1 MDVKQIKPSTYEHVH
16 RIPVKMQ
23 AAEQVRG
30 ELRAE
35 LEQLKL
41 ERRLEYQILLCID
54 EAISNAIEHGSVRI
68 ESEVEIA
75 YTLGREW
82 VEVAVTDYGGFVFNP
97 EYFERLATVKDWGEG
112 GRGILLIKTY
122 MDEVYF
128 VFHPGKSTRV
138 IMRKKVAAAEAN
150 KEKEATTGA

>member
-1 MDVKQIKPSTYEHVH
+1 MDIAQIKPIAYAKTHQ
-16 RIPVKMQ
+16 IPVKMQ
-23 AAEQVRG
+23 AAELVRRD
-30 ELRAE
+30 LRAE
-35 LEQLKL
+35 LEELKL

-54 EAISNAIEHGSVRI
+54 EALSNAIEHGSLRMDAV
-68 ESEVEIA
+68 VEIA
-75 YTLGREW
+75 YTLGPDV
-82 VEVAVTDYGGFVFNP
+82 VEVAVTDFGGFVFNP

-138 IMRKKVAAAEAN
+138 IMRKNIPPNSSEPLKA
-150 KEKEATTGA
+150 

>member
-1 MDVKQIKPSTYEHVH
+1 MDITQIKPISYRRVH

-23 AAEQVRG
+23 IAEQVRAD
-30 ELRAE
+30 LRAE
-35 LEQLKL
+35 LEELKL

-54 EAISNAIEHGSVRI
+54 EAVSNAIEHGSVNI
-68 ESEVEIA
+68 DATVEIA
-75 YTLGREW
+75 YTLGPDRI
-82 VEVAVTDYGGFVFNP
+82 EVAVTDHGGFVFNP

-128 VFHPGKSTRV
+128 VFHPGKSTCV
-138 IMRKKVAAAEAN
+138 IMRKNIPAAGPETEAAT
-150 KEKEATTGA
+150 EA

>member
-1 MDVKQIKPSTYEHVH
+1 MDITQIKPIAYAKTYQ
-16 RIPVKMQ
+16 IPVKMQ
-23 AAEQVRG
+23 AAELVRRD
-30 ELRAE
+30 LRAE
-35 LEQLKL
+35 LEELKL

-54 EAISNAIEHGSVRI
+54 EALSNAIEHGSLRMDAV
-68 ESEVEIA
+68 VEIA
-75 YTLGREW
+75 YTLGPEV
-82 VEVAVTDYGGFVFNP
+82 VEVAVTDFGGFVFNP

-138 IMRKKVAAAEAN
+138 IMRKNIQAMNEQQKV
-150 KEKEATTGA
+150 KVT